1 VGSRPA
7 QDTEAPLP
15 DEPTTSL
22 DLRHQVEI
30 LDLVRDLAE

>member
-7 QDTEAPLP
+7 QGTEVPLL
-15 DEPTTSL
+15 DEPTASL